1 MEAKEVTKWQDETA
15 LERFKLISQ
24 LIDPDLDPAKRAQLR
39 QEMSRKKRLPGYSE

>member
-1 MEAKEVTKWQDETA
+1 MEAKEVTKWQDEKA

-39 QEMSRKKRLPGYSE
+39 QAWDTIFRTVP